1 MQNHMEPTLS
11 MVVKGIAPLEC
22 LLQMKKLMK
31 TPTPSTIPGYRVA
44 VSRAAALTQIQ
55 IIPILQILKS
65 LNKSFKS
72 YKSLKSFKK
81 MQQDIRDEYTVQCT
95 VNTIH
100 YINILGEWVVWLN
113 RHGIYTLFK
122 GILFLRGGGRRT
134 ILHMYSP
141 LRGVV

>member
-65 LNKSFKS
+65 LNKSYKSFKS
-72 YKSLKSFKK
+72 YKK

-100 YINILGEWVVWLN
+100 YINILGGGVGWLN
-113 RHGIYTLFK
+113 RHGIH
-122 GILFLRGGGRRT
+122 FLRGYYFYGGEWGRPCIR
-134 ILHMYSP
+134 P
-141 LRGVV
+141 

>member
-44 VSRAAALTQIQ
+44 VSRAAALTQVQ

-65 LNKSFKS
+65 YKSYNSYNSYKSFKS
-72 YKSLKSFKK
+72 F
-81 MQQDIRDEYTVQCT
+81 
-95 VNTIH
+95 
-100 YINILGEWVVWLN
+100 
-113 RHGIYTLFK
+113 
-122 GILFLRGGGRRT
+122 
-134 ILHMYSP
+134 
-141 LRGVV
+141 